1 MKNQKLPLVSII
13 IPTYNS
19 ERTLN
24 QCLQSIQ
31 KQTYKKIET
40 IVVDRYSLDKTVQIA
55 KGFKAKIFYVTR
67 ERSVA
72 RNLGARNARG
82 KYLLFVGSD
91 MALNSNVVENCVNLC
106 ERKNFDAV
114 VIPLV
119 TVAVGFLAECRK
131 LEVELYSRDPNY
143 FLMPRFFRKTAFFR
157 VGGFDEKLILGEDF
171 NLARRFEMQGYS
183 IGVIASPIKHLEGK
197 LSLRKIALKA
207 HYYGKNLPQF
217 FLKDP
222 VLVLRG
228 YCPTRFVWNLK
239 GLVKKP
245 IHFTGIIL
253 IKLVEYLSYSIGV
266 FNSAL
271 GASLPWKKRR

>member
-1 MKNQKLPLVSII
+1 MKTQELPLVSVI

-31 KQTYKKIET
+31 RQTYKKIET

-55 KGFKAKIFYVTR
+55 KDFKAKIFYVTR

-82 KYLLFVGSD
+82 KYLLFVDSD

-143 FLMPRFFRKTAFFR
+143 FLMPRFFRKTAF
-157 VGGFDEKLILGEDF
+157 
-171 NLARRFEMQGYS
+171 
-183 IGVIASPIKHLEGK
+183 LEWAV
-197 LSLRKIALKA
+197 LT
-207 HYYGKNLPQF
+207 KN
-217 FLKDP
+217 
-222 VLVLRG
+222 
-228 YCPTRFVWNLK
+228 
-239 GLVKKP
+239 
-245 IHFTGIIL
+245 
-253 IKLVEYLSYSIGV
+253 
-266 FNSAL
+266 
-271 GASLPWKKRR
+271 